1 MLLPMRLQSARHWH
15 RLQISS
21 FIVSRP
27 RFRATR
33 FIVHPKAS
41 NLTVRHFL
49 GTSSNGTRSDSF
61 SSLPQ
66 NKRKKFI
73 PIKAA
78 VNLTPKLRN
87 YLKLLIENYP
97 KGKEKTK
104 GIMLHY
110 EQGSDGTPRMVFTFK
125 FLTSDFVADPMDEAV
140 SLEVLEDGI
149 TPKLPRDAIND
160 GLSKLYINQHCLLKV
175 LGSTVD
181 VDDQYNIL
189 LRDAEGNI
197 LDPNNS

>member
-1 MLLPMRLQSARHWH
+1 MT
-15 RLQISS
+15 
-21 FIVSRP
+21 F
-27 RFRATR
+27 
-33 FIVHPKAS
+33 
-41 NLTVRHFL
+41 
-49 GTSSNGTRSDSF
+49 
-61 SSLPQ
+61 
-66 NKRKKFI
+66 
-73 PIKAA
+73 
-78 VNLTPKLRN
+78 
-87 YLKLLIENYP
+87 
-97 KGKEKTK
+97 
-104 GIMLHY
+104 
-110 EQGSDGTPRMVFTFK
+110 VFV
-125 FLTSDFVADPMDEAV
+125 LNSV